1 METYETPLDPPLV
14 VQDGYYL
21 TALYL
26 LKTAYPTE
34 LLACLPILCSV
45 VGIYHYTNL
54 TIVSE
59 CVCESGRSTEA
70 IRPEIK
76 TNL

>member
-1 METYETPLDPPLV
+1 MHDILV
-14 VQDGYYL
+14 Q
-21 TALYL
+21 LYNY
-26 LKTAYPTE
+26 A
-34 LLACLPILCSV
+34 LPIIIDLHV
-45 VGIYHYTNL
+45 YHYTNL
-54 TIVSE
+54 TFVSHYTNLTFVSE